1 MFIDNGTI
9 KGFCPI
15 KTKFESKGW
24 EFLQNGSMKSSV
36 IVRVIKQT
44 AISQR
49 SKNIGKN
56 GVCSIR
62 FHPFGEYCLYPIG
75 KKFRI
80 RLYKHFFKQ
89 DTDLLASTAT
99 FRLLQGGT
107 DHLFCRTIL
116 PIAFHAPLV

>member
-1 MFIDNGTI
+1 MIIVAMFIDNGTI

-56 GVCSIR
+56 GVCSIC
-62 FHPFGEYCLYPIG
+62 FVSIQQTPYCEN
-75 KKFRI
+75 
-80 RLYKHFFKQ
+80 
-89 DTDLLASTAT
+89 
-99 FRLLQGGT
+99 
-107 DHLFCRTIL
+107 C
-116 PIAFHAPLV
+116 